1 MERERES
8 ELVRLCIE
16 AACQSGESVQKWR
29 RQRRSLE
36 RLPAHLADSLLR
48 HLIRRRLIFP
58 SLLEVFKHNAEAIE
72 LRGENSVDA
81 EWMAY
86 LGAFRYLRS
95 LNVADCRRVTS
106 SALWALTGMTCLK
119 ELDLS
124 RCVKVTD
131 AGMKH
136 LLSISTLEKL
146 WLSETGLTADGIAL
160 LSSLQNLSV
169 LDLGGLPVTD
179 LVLRSLQVLTKLEYL
194 DLWGSQVSNRGA
206 AVLKMFPRLSFLNL
220 AWTGVTKL
228 PNISSLEC
236 LNLSNCTIDSILEG
250 NENKAPLAKISL
262 AGTTFINEREAFLYI
277 ETSLLSFLDVS
288 NSSLSRFC
296 FLTQMKALEHLDLS
310 SSMIGDD
317 SVEMVACV
325 GANLRNLNLS
335 NTRFSSAGVGILAGH
350 LPNLEILSLSGTQ
363 IDDYAISYMSMMPS
377 LKFID
382 ISNTDIKGFI
392 QQVGAETDLVLSLT
406 ALQNLNHLES
416 LNLEQTQ
423 VSDATLFPLST
434 FKELIHLSLRNASL
448 TDVSLHQLSSL
459 SKLTNLSIRDAV
471 LTNSGLGSFKPPRSL
486 KLLDLHGG
494 WLLTE
499 DAILQ
504 FCKMHPRIEVWH
516 ELSVI
521 CPSDQIRSNGPSPSR
536 TSLRASLVKQKQDP
550 MPMSH
555 SFLGGVL
562 LFSMRYSFK
571 CIHLTFFVCFSKT
584 DQRLKYSREELLE
597 LQYSSL
603 SLARPDDSSTQDAM
617 GLR

>member
-236 LNLSNCTIDSILEG
+236 LNLSNCTIDSILQG

-325 GANLRNLNLS
+325 GANLRHLNLS

-382 ISNTDIKGFI
+382 ISNTEIKGFI
-392 QQVGAETDLVLSLT
+392 QQVGAETDLVLSLR

-434 FKELIHLSLRNASL
+434 FKELIHLSLRNACL

-521 CPSDQIRSNGPSPSR
+521 CPSDQIGSNAPSPSR

-550 MPMSH
+550 IPMSH
-555 SFLGGVL
+555 SFL
-562 LFSMRYSFK
+562 
-571 CIHLTFFVCFSKT
+571 

>member
-262 AGTTFINEREAFLYI
+262 ASTTFINEREAFLYI

-448 TDVSLHQLSSL
+448 TDISLHQLSSL

-521 CPSDQIRSNGPSPSR
+521 CPSDQIGSNGPSPSR

-550 MPMSH
+550 MPV
-555 SFLGGVL
+555 SF
-562 LFSMRYSFK
+562 FSR
-571 CIHLTFFVCFSKT
+571 SKT
-584 DQRLKYSREELLE
+584 
-597 LQYSSL
+597 
-603 SLARPDDSSTQDAM
+603 
-617 GLR
+617 

>member
-521 CPSDQIRSNGPSPSR
+521 CPSDQIRSN
-536 TSLRASLVKQKQDP
+536 
-550 MPMSH
+550 
-555 SFLGGVL
+555 
-562 LFSMRYSFK
+562 
-571 CIHLTFFVCFSKT
+571 

>member
-1 MERERES
+1 
-8 ELVRLCIE
+8 
-16 AACQSGESVQKWR
+16 
-29 RQRRSLE
+29 
-36 RLPAHLADSLLR
+36 
-48 HLIRRRLIFP
+48 
-58 SLLEVFKHNAEAIE
+58 
-72 LRGENSVDA
+72 
-81 EWMAY
+81 
-86 LGAFRYLRS
+86 
-95 LNVADCRRVTS
+95 
-106 SALWALTGMTCLK
+106 
-119 ELDLS
+119 
-124 RCVKVTD
+124 
-131 AGMKH
+131 
-136 LLSISTLEKL
+136 
-146 WLSETGLTADGIAL
+146 
-160 LSSLQNLSV
+160 
-169 LDLGGLPVTD
+169 
-179 LVLRSLQVLTKLEYL
+179 
-194 DLWGSQVSNRGA
+194 
-206 AVLKMFPRLSFLNL
+206 MFPRLSFLNL

-325 GANLRNLNLS
+325 GANLRHLNLS

-363 IDDYAISYMSMMPS
+363 IDDYALSYMSMMPS

-382 ISNTDIKGFI
+382 ISNTEIKGMYPSGQMNVLFSAYCFMVVYKIFLHAYGYVIFPSSVLAGFI

-521 CPSDQIRSNGPSPSR
+521 CPSDQIGSKSPSR

-550 MPMSH
+550 MPMYH
-555 SFLGGVL
+555 SFLGGYYYFL
-562 LFSMRYSFK
+562 
-571 CIHLTFFVCFSKT
+571 
-584 DQRLKYSREELLE
+584 
-597 LQYSSL
+597 
-603 SLARPDDSSTQDAM
+603 
-617 GLR
+617 

>member
-1 MERERES
+1 M
-8 ELVRLCIE
+8 
-16 AACQSGESVQKWR
+16 
-29 RQRRSLE
+29 
-36 RLPAHLADSLLR
+36 
-48 HLIRRRLIFP
+48 
-58 SLLEVFKHNAEAIE
+58 
-72 LRGENSVDA
+72 DA

-106 SALWALTGMTCLK
+106 SALWSLAGMTCLK

-124 RCVKVTD
+124 RCLKVTD

-179 LVLRSLQVLTKLEYL
+179 LVLMSLQVLTKLEYL

-262 AGTTFINEREAFLYI
+262 AGTTFINEHEAFLYM

-288 NSSLSRFC
+288 NSSLNRFC
-296 FLTQMKALEHLDLS
+296 FLPQMKALEHLDLS
-310 SSMIGDD
+310 SGMVGDD
-317 SVEMVACV
+317 SVAMVVCV

-335 NTRFSSAGVGILAGH
+335 NTRLSSAGVGILAGH

-363 IDDYAISYMSMMPS
+363 IDDCAISYISMMPS

-382 ISNTDIKGFI
+382 MSNTKIKGFI

-423 VSDATLFPLST
+423 VCDATLFPLST
-434 FKELIHLSLRNASL
+434 FKELIHLSLRSASL

-471 LTNSGLGSFKPPRSL
+471 LTNSGLGSFKPPTSL
-486 KLLDLHGG
+486 KLLDLQGG

-504 FCKMHPRIEVWH
+504 FCKVHPRIEVWH
-516 ELSVI
+516 EFSVI
-521 CPSDQIRSNGPSPSR
+521 SPSDQTGSNGPPPSR

-555 SFLGGVL
+555 SFL
-562 LFSMRYSFK
+562 
-571 CIHLTFFVCFSKT
+571 

-597 LQYSSL
+597 LQYSS
-603 SLARPDDSSTQDAM
+603 SSVARRDDSSTQD
-617 GLR
+617 GIRLR

>member
-406 ALQNLNHLES
+406 ALQNLNHLER

-521 CPSDQIRSNGPSPSR
+521 CPSDQIGSNGPSPSR

-555 SFLGGVL
+555 SFL
-562 LFSMRYSFK
+562 
-571 CIHLTFFVCFSKT
+571 

>member
-1 MERERES
+1 MERDGES

-16 AACQSGESVQKWR
+16 AACRSRESVEKWR

-36 RLPAHLADSLLR
+36 RLPAHLADSLLC

-58 SLLEVFKHNAEAIE
+58 SLLEVFKHNVEAIE

-95 LNVADCRRVTS
+95 LNVADCHRVTS

-124 RCVKVTD
+124 RCLKVTD

-179 LVLRSLQVLTKLEYL
+179 LVLKSLQVLTKLEYL
-194 DLWGSQVSNRGA
+194 DLWGSRVSNRGA
-206 AVLKMFPRLSFLNL
+206 AVLQMFPRLSFLNL

-250 NENKAPLAKISL
+250 NEDKAPLAKISL
-262 AGTTFINEREAFLYI
+262 SGTTFINEPEAFLYI

-288 NSSLSRFC
+288 NSSLNRFC
-296 FLTQMKALEHLDLS
+296 FLPQMKALEHLDLS
-310 SSMIGDD
+310 SSMMGDD

-335 NTRFSSAGVGILAGH
+335 NTRISSAGVGVLAGH
-350 LPNLEILSLSGTQ
+350 LPNLEILSLSGAR
-363 IDDYAISYMSMMPS
+363 IDDYAISSISTMPS

-382 ISNTDIKGFI
+382 LSNTEIKGFI

-423 VSDATLFPLST
+423 VSDVALFPLST
-434 FKELIHLSLRNASL
+434 FKELIHLSLRSASL
-448 TDVSLHQLSSL
+448 TDVSLHQFSSL
-459 SKLTNLSIRDAV
+459 SKLTYLRIRDGV
-471 LTNSGLGSFKPPRSL
+471 LTNNGLGSFKPPTSL
-486 KLLDLHGG
+486 KLLDLHGV

-504 FCKMHPRIEVWH
+504 FCKSHPRIEVWH
-516 ELSVI
+516 ELIVVS
-521 CPSDQIRSNGPSPSR
+521 PSDQIGSNRPSPSQ

-555 SFLGGVL
+555 SFL
-562 LFSMRYSFK
+562 
-571 CIHLTFFVCFSKT
+571 

-603 SLARPDDSSTQDAM
+603 SLARPNDGSTQDAM

>member
-1 MERERES
+1 MERDGES

-16 AACQSGESVQKWR
+16 AACQSRESVEKWR

-48 HLIRRRLIFP
+48 HLIRRCLIFP
-58 SLLEVFKHNAEAIE
+58 SLLEVFKHNVEAIE

-95 LNVADCRRVTS
+95 LNVADCHRVTS

-124 RCVKVTD
+124 RCLKVTD

-179 LVLRSLQVLTKLEYL
+179 LVLKSLQVLTKLEYL
-194 DLWGSQVSNRGA
+194 DLWGSRVSNRGA
-206 AVLKMFPRLSFLNL
+206 AVLQMFPRLSFLNL

-250 NENKAPLAKISL
+250 NEDKAPLAKISL
-262 AGTTFINEREAFLYI
+262 SGTTFINEPEAFLYI

-288 NSSLSRFC
+288 NSSLNRFC
-296 FLTQMKALEHLDLS
+296 FLPQMKALEHLDLS
-310 SSMIGDD
+310 SSMMGDD

-335 NTRFSSAGVGILAGH
+335 NTRISSAGVGVLAGH
-350 LPNLEILSLSGTQ
+350 LPNLEILSLSGAR
-363 IDDYAISYMSMMPS
+363 IDDYAISYISMIPS

-382 ISNTDIKGFI
+382 LSNTEIKGFI

-434 FKELIHLSLRNASL
+434 FKELIHLSLRSASL
-448 TDVSLHQLSSL
+448 TDVSLHQFSSL
-459 SKLTNLSIRDAV
+459 SKLTYLRIRDGV
-471 LTNSGLGSFKPPRSL
+471 LTNNGLGSFKPPTSL
-486 KLLDLHGG
+486 KLLDLHGV
-494 WLLTE
+494 WLLTK

-516 ELSVI
+516 ELIVVS
-521 CPSDQIRSNGPSPSR
+521 PSDQIGSNRPSPSR

-555 SFLGGVL
+555 SFL
-562 LFSMRYSFK
+562 
-571 CIHLTFFVCFSKT
+571 

-603 SLARPDDSSTQDAM
+603 SLARPNDGSTHDAM

>member
-124 RCVKVTD
+124 RCLKVTD

-250 NENKAPLAKISL
+250 NGNKAPLAKISL
-262 AGTTFINEREAFLYI
+262 ASTTFINEREAFLYI

-325 GANLRNLNLS
+325 GANLRHLNLS

-377 LKFID
+377 LKFH
-382 ISNTDIKGFI
+382 S
-392 QQVGAETDLVLSLT
+392 A

-521 CPSDQIRSNGPSPSR
+521 CPSDQIGSNGPSPSR

-555 SFLGGVL
+555 SFL
-562 LFSMRYSFK
+562 
-571 CIHLTFFVCFSKT
+571 

>member
-1 MERERES
+1 M
-8 ELVRLCIE
+8 
-16 AACQSGESVQKWR
+16 
-29 RQRRSLE
+29 
-36 RLPAHLADSLLR
+36 
-48 HLIRRRLIFP
+48 
-58 SLLEVFKHNAEAIE
+58 
-72 LRGENSVDA
+72 
-81 EWMAY
+81 
-86 LGAFRYLRS
+86 
-95 LNVADCRRVTS
+95 
-106 SALWALTGMTCLK
+106 
-119 ELDLS
+119 
-124 RCVKVTD
+124 
-131 AGMKH
+131 
-136 LLSISTLEKL
+136 
-146 WLSETGLTADGIAL
+146 
-160 LSSLQNLSV
+160 
-169 LDLGGLPVTD
+169 
-179 LVLRSLQVLTKLEYL
+179 EYL

-310 SSMIGDD
+310 LSMIGDD

-325 GANLRNLNLS
+325 GANLRHLNLS

-363 IDDYAISYMSMMPS
+363 IDDYALSYMSMMPS

-382 ISNTDIKGFI
+382 ISNTDIKGMYPSGQMNVLFSAYCFMIVYNLFLHAYGYVIFPSSVLAGFI

-448 TDVSLHQLSSL
+448 TDISLHQLSSL

-521 CPSDQIRSNGPSPSR
+521 CPSDQIGSNGPSPSR

>member
-1 MERERES
+1 
-8 ELVRLCIE
+8 
-16 AACQSGESVQKWR
+16 
-29 RQRRSLE
+29 
-36 RLPAHLADSLLR
+36 
-48 HLIRRRLIFP
+48 
-58 SLLEVFKHNAEAIE
+58 
-72 LRGENSVDA
+72 
-81 EWMAY
+81 MAY

-124 RCVKVTD
+124 RCLKVTD

-169 LDLGGLPVTD
+169 LDLSGLPVTD

-250 NENKAPLAKISL
+250 NGNKAPLAKISL
-262 AGTTFINEREAFLYI
+262 ASTTFINEREAFLYI

-406 ALQNLNHLES
+406 ALQNLNHLER

-521 CPSDQIRSNGPSPSR
+521 CPSDQIGSNGPSPSR

-555 SFLGGVL
+555 SFL
-562 LFSMRYSFK
+562 
-571 CIHLTFFVCFSKT
+571 

>member
-236 LNLSNCTIDSILEG
+236 LNLS
-250 NENKAPLAKISL
+250 
-262 AGTTFINEREAFLYI
+262 
-277 ETSLLSFLDVS
+277 
-288 NSSLSRFC
+288 
-296 FLTQMKALEHLDLS
+296 
-310 SSMIGDD
+310 
-317 SVEMVACV
+317 
-325 GANLRNLNLS
+325 
-335 NTRFSSAGVGILAGH
+335 
-350 LPNLEILSLSGTQ
+350 
-363 IDDYAISYMSMMPS
+363 
-377 LKFID
+377 
-382 ISNTDIKGFI
+382 FI

-406 ALQNLNHLES
+406 ALQNLNHLER

-521 CPSDQIRSNGPSPSR
+521 CPSDQIGSNGPSPSR

-555 SFLGGVL
+555 SFL
-562 LFSMRYSFK
+562 
-571 CIHLTFFVCFSKT
+571 

>member
-448 TDVSLHQLSSL
+448 TDVSLHQLSFL

-521 CPSDQIRSNGPSPSR
+521 CPSDQIGSNGPSPSR
-536 TSLRASLVKQKQDP
+536 TSLRASLVKQKHDP
-550 MPMSH
+550 MPMSY
-555 SFLGGVL
+555 SFL
-562 LFSMRYSFK
+562 
-571 CIHLTFFVCFSKT
+571 

>member
-250 NENKAPLAKISL
+250 NGNKAPLAKISL
-262 AGTTFINEREAFLYI
+262 ASTTFINEREAFLYI

-448 TDVSLHQLSSL
+448 TDISLHQLSSL

-521 CPSDQIRSNGPSPSR
+521 CPSDQIGSNGPSPSR

-555 SFLGGVL
+555 SFL
-562 LFSMRYSFK
+562 
-571 CIHLTFFVCFSKT
+571 

>member
-1 MERERES
+1 MERDGES

-16 AACQSGESVQKWR
+16 AACRSRESVEKWR

-36 RLPAHLADSLLR
+36 RLPAHLADSLLC

-58 SLLEVFKHNAEAIE
+58 SLLEVFKHNVEAIE

-95 LNVADCRRVTS
+95 LNVADCHRVTS

-124 RCVKVTD
+124 RCLKVTD

-179 LVLRSLQVLTKLEYL
+179 LVLKSLQVLTKLEYL
-194 DLWGSQVSNRGA
+194 DLWGSRVSNRGA
-206 AVLKMFPRLSFLNL
+206 AVLQMFPRLSFLNL

-250 NENKAPLAKISL
+250 NEDKAPLAKISL
-262 AGTTFINEREAFLYI
+262 SGTTFINEPEAFLYI

-288 NSSLSRFC
+288 NSSLNRFC
-296 FLTQMKALEHLDLS
+296 FLPQMKALEHLDLS
-310 SSMIGDD
+310 SSMMGDD

-335 NTRFSSAGVGILAGH
+335 NTRISSAGVGVLAGH
-350 LPNLEILSLSGTQ
+350 LPNLEILSLSGAR
-363 IDDYAISYMSMMPS
+363 IDDYAISSISTMPS

-382 ISNTDIKGFI
+382 LSNTEIKGFI

-423 VSDATLFPLST
+423 VSDVALFPLST
-434 FKELIHLSLRNASL
+434 FKELIHLSLRSASL
-448 TDVSLHQLSSL
+448 TDVSLHQFSSL
-459 SKLTNLSIRDAV
+459 SKLTYLRIRDGV
-471 LTNSGLGSFKPPRSL
+471 LTNNGLGSFKPPTSL
-486 KLLDLHGG
+486 KLLDLHGV

-504 FCKMHPRIEVWH
+504 FCKSHPRIEVWH
-516 ELSVI
+516 ELIVVS
-521 CPSDQIRSNGPSPSR
+521 PSDQIGSNRPSPSQ

-555 SFLGGVL
+555 SFL
-562 LFSMRYSFK
+562 
-571 CIHLTFFVCFSKT
+571 

-603 SLARPDDSSTQDAM
+603 SLARPDDGSTQDAM

>member
-1 MERERES
+1 MEREGES

-310 SSMIGDD
+310 LSMIGDD

-521 CPSDQIRSNGPSPSR
+521 CPSDQIGSNGPSPSR

-555 SFLGGVL
+555 SFL
-562 LFSMRYSFK
+562 
-571 CIHLTFFVCFSKT
+571 

>member
-124 RCVKVTD
+124 RCLKVTD

-448 TDVSLHQLSSL
+448 TDVSLHQLSFL

-521 CPSDQIRSNGPSPSR
+521 CPSDQIGSNGLSPSR
-536 TSLRASLVKQKQDP
+536 TSLRASLVKQKHDP
-550 MPMSH
+550 MPMSY
-555 SFLGGVL
+555 SFL
-562 LFSMRYSFK
+562 
-571 CIHLTFFVCFSKT
+571 

>member
-124 RCVKVTD
+124 RCLKVTD

-179 LVLRSLQVLTKLEYL
+179 LVLRSLQVELTSGFLMSEFITMVLPHVLTKLEYL

-250 NENKAPLAKISL
+250 NGNKAPLAKISL
-262 AGTTFINEREAFLYI
+262 ASTTFINEREAFLYI

-325 GANLRNLNLS
+325 GANLRHLNLS

-377 LKFID
+377 LKFH
-382 ISNTDIKGFI
+382 S
-392 QQVGAETDLVLSLT
+392 A

-521 CPSDQIRSNGPSPSR
+521 CPSDQIGSNGPSPSR

-555 SFLGGVL
+555 SFL
-562 LFSMRYSFK
+562 
-571 CIHLTFFVCFSKT
+571 

>member
-555 SFLGGVL
+555 SFL
-562 LFSMRYSFK
+562 
-571 CIHLTFFVCFSKT
+571 

>member
-124 RCVKVTD
+124 RCLKVTD

-169 LDLGGLPVTD
+169 LDLSGLPVTD

-250 NENKAPLAKISL
+250 NGNKAPLAKISL
-262 AGTTFINEREAFLYI
+262 ASTTFINEREAFLYI

-406 ALQNLNHLES
+406 ALQNLNHLER

-521 CPSDQIRSNGPSPSR
+521 CPSDQIGSNGPSPSR

-555 SFLGGVL
+555 SFL
-562 LFSMRYSFK
+562 
-571 CIHLTFFVCFSKT
+571 